1 MGRKKL
7 WPERMDA
14 MLPEGT
20 FARMDRVRADGE
32 TRTDLIRVAVE
43 RELAR
48 REGDPTNPVNNPL
61 GDVNVDD
68 AEQESPGYR
77 G

>member
-1 MGRKKL
+1 
-7 WPERMDA
+7 

-20 FARMDRVRADGE
+20 FTRMDRVRVDGE
-32 TRTDLIRVAVE
+32 TRTDLIRMAVE

-48 REGDPTNPVNNPL
+48 REGNPTNPVNNPSD
-61 GDVNVDD
+61 DVKADD
-68 AEQESPGYR
+68 AKQESPGDR